1 MAATFIPV
9 TLADFERH
17 FSVKNPKTGKRV
29 FTLVQP
35 EGSEAYY
42 TYTHKSREG
51 LGKLVL
57 KVLTT
62 LAPGA
67 STVRDVGKDAIRC
80 YLLWQDENGWETCI
94 GKTNR
99 TYRSGGPGSTA
110 DDVIKRTM
118 AKCREALRET
128 FKVCPHCGRP
138 MTLRTV
144 KKGERKGQKFWGCC
158 AFSYEDC
165 KGTLRHER

>member
-17 FSVKNPKTGKRV
+17 FSIEKNGKRV

-35 EGSEAYY
+35 DDSEAYY
-42 TYTHKSREG
+42 TYVHKSRKG

-80 YLLWQDENGWETCI
+80 YLLWQDDNEWEVCV
-94 GKTNR
+94 GRTNR
-99 TYRSGGPGSTA
+99 TYRSGGAGATA
-110 DDVIKRTM
+110 DDVIQRAM
-118 AKCREALRET
+118 GKCREALKES
-128 FKVCPHCGRP
+128 FKACPECGRP

-144 KKGERKGQKFWGCC
+144 KQGERKGQRFWGCC
-158 AFSYEDC
+158 AFSHEGC
-165 KGTLRHER
+165 RGSRRHES